1 MQRFYEALGGIN
13 LAPGLVR
20 RTALRDPY
28 WHNMPRLM
36 ERFGVTVGNGE
47 APALAARGDEAPAV
61 IAREIGVAVGNGE
74 APAVAARGGE
84 APAVIAREN
93 GVAVGNGEP
102 SAVAARGGEAPAVAA
117 RDDAG
122 DSEAVADERSIK
134 RKRSE

>member
-1 MQRFYEALGGIN
+1 
-13 LAPGLVR
+13 
-20 RTALRDPY
+20 
-28 WHNMPRLM
+28 MPRLM

-47 APALAARGDEAPAV
+47 APALAARGD
-61 IAREIGVAVGNGE
+61 
-74 APAVAARGGE
+74 E